1 MWLMPRAQTAICVDY
16 KITFTTTNL
25 GAIEPIRMGL
35 LDLINHLLNFLA
47 PAFAVGAV
55 LALVAAFSRKK
66 AAAIRTIYAQA
77 AINSIAGVLA
87 LLLGLVFFGRDG
99 KMASYGAMV
108 LACASS
114 QWWAVR
120 ARH

>member
-1 MWLMPRAQTAICVDY
+1 VDY

-25 GAIEPIRMGL
+25 GPFEPIRMGP

-47 PAFAVGAV
+47 PAFAVGTV

-66 AAAIRTIYAQA
+66 VAVGGTVYRQA